1 MLDLKEFHPEM
12 PAALR
17 RVGQHWEESHRTL
30 LALEWVIT
38 SAVPYGATDGLQLL
52 INPAGIADWS
62 LGEVAFL
69 LVHEARHV
77 DLLHPVRFKGWVH
90 AIANQAGD
98 YVINGEIHR
107 VNRAVFAS
115 HKFTPFP
122 LPEGILL
129 DPVLSAGDLSA
140 SDVYRI
146 LLAAGNTPPPPSNPV
161 PSEEEGESGDGESG
175 DGESGDGE
183 SGDGE
188 SGDGESGDGESGD
201 GESGDGES
209 GTTGNGR
216 PGTAGSADVKAPAPQ
231 AGETVE
237 QAEHA
242 ARDLVEAVAI
252 NRALDQ
258 KATVGAG
265 TSQRKLYS
273 KAESPQV
280 DWRDILREF
289 LDSATRSGW
298 DRPFNPQLWGGAGLI
313 AAGRGGVRSIGELV
327 VVVDTSGSLGDAA
340 LRRILG
346 EIGEIGREIK
356 IDRITLLPHDHQV
369 YTPIEIEA
377 GQPVPDSL
385 PGGGGTEFAPVLR
398 WIEDNAADTVG
409 VVWITDG
416 DTSDWSSCAAPTVPV
431 LWGHIPNWFHQRSEY
446 PFGTVFDVPV
456 TA

>member
-1 MLDLKEFHPEM
+1 M

-146 LLAAGNTPPPPSNPV
+146 LLAAGNTPPPPSNPA
-161 PSEEEGESGDGESG
+161 PTEEEAS
-175 DGESGDGE
+175 
-183 SGDGE
+183 
-188 SGDGESGDGESGD
+188 
-201 GESGDGES
+201 
-209 GTTGNGR
+209 
-216 PGTAGSADVKAPAPQ
+216 PAMASP
-231 AGETVE
+231 AKVSP
-237 QAEHA
+237 AKVSPA
-242 ARDLVEAVAI
+242 KVSPAKVSPAKVSPAKVSP
-252 NRALDQ
+252 ALP
-258 KATVGAG
+258 AT
-265 TSQRKLYS
+265 
-273 KAESPQV
+273 EDP
-280 DWRDILREF
+280 
-289 LDSATRSGW
+289 
-298 DRPFNPQLWGGAGLI
+298 
-313 AAGRGGVRSIGELV
+313 
-327 VVVDTSGSLGDAA
+327 A
-340 LRRILG
+340 L
-346 EIGEIGREIK
+346 
-356 IDRITLLPHDHQV
+356 
-369 YTPIEIEA
+369 
-377 GQPVPDSL
+377 
-385 PGGGGTEFAPVLR
+385 PVLP
-398 WIEDNAADTVG
+398 
-409 VVWITDG
+409 
-416 DTSDWSSCAAPTVPV
+416 TSRPQPRRR
-431 LWGHIPNWFHQRSEY
+431 GRR
-446 PFGTVFDVPV
+446 
-456 TA
+456 